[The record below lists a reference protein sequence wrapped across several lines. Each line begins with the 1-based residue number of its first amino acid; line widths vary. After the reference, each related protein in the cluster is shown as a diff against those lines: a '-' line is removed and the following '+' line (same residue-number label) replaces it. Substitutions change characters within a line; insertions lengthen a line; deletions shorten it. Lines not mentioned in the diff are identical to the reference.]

1 MVSIIS
7 VPTLPYYR
15 EDIYPGSNKKRGGEI
30 CCFTSF
36 VVTNF
41 TKLKM
46 ILFLNSYE
54 KKIIILIFTEKTV
67 TKLLEIWLGIRD
79 PRSEIQDP

>member
-1 MVSIIS
+1 MNRQGWCHMVSSIS
-7 VPTLPYYR
+7 VPYHTKGKIFIR
-15 EDIYPGSNKKRGGEI
+15 DPGFISDPESNKKRGGKI

-46 ILFLNSYE
+46 ILFLNS
-54 KKIIILIFTEKTV
+54 
-67 TKLLEIWLGIRD
+67 
-79 PRSEIQDP
+79 